1 MSDQENSA
9 DDETDAAILP
19 YLLLLLLLLL
29 FVFFSFPC
37 FHPSE
42 LLVLVRLLGRAWAGV
57 RAIA

>member
-9 DDETDAAILP
+9 DVETDGAILP
-19 YLLLLLLLLL
+19 YLLLLLLLL

-42 LLVLVRLLGRAWAGV
+42 LLVLVMLLGRAWAGV
-57 RAIA
+57 RAAS